1 MGNRNQRFNM
11 VFQTFVDDPIVKLET
26 GFVRGDVIAV
36 WKNTCSGN
44 RKTIYFKSHISQKS
58 DIFLIAMVIINA

>member
-36 WKNTCSGN
+36 WKNTCPGN
-44 RKTIYFKSHISQKS
+44 RKN
-58 DIFLIAMVIINA
+58 DIF